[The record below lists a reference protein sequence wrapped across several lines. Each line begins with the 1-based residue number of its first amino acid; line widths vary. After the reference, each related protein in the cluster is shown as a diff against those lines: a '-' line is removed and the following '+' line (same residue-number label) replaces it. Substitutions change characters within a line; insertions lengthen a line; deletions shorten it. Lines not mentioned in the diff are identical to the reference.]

1 MKTQYSAFSTV
12 KLIHYLLTNYLQTGG
27 LVTNDPLQTSVLIL
41 VGDSLNK
48 HLFEIWSMSKLQK
61 SAAEEDHRGLAD
73 DSTAPDTE
81 SPWDLTPRPSASL
94 ITEAAPRGPSII
106 SAG

>member
-1 MKTQYSAFSTV
+1 
-12 KLIHYLLTNYLQTGG
+12 
-27 LVTNDPLQTSVLIL
+27 
-41 VGDSLNK
+41 
-48 HLFEIWSMSKLQK
+48 MSKLQK
-61 SAAEEDHRGLAD
+61 STAEEDHRGLAD

>member
-1 MKTQYSAFSTV
+1 MV
-12 KLIHYLLTNYLQTGG
+12 WLQTIVKAGS
-27 LVTNDPLQTSVLIL
+27 LQTSVLIL

-61 SAAEEDHRGLAD
+61 STAEEDHRGLAD
-73 DSTAPDTE
+73 DSTVPDTE